1 LRQQEGEDNSI
12 IQEFIPEHTSYQTRG
27 QSNYT
32 LFLEKRKQ
40 AEREWGT
47 VEACYFMYKYERN
60 IWRAQ
65 QPIGSSISDTAYRKA
80 TGLPQYSQKELGAW
94 KNALSITSLG
104 MTLFCDTRQA
114 PYNIWTIEEKIAWV
128 DWDRAQTEWT
138 EKEERAIAERWNGK
152 PPGEADWKRASM
164 RAASYKTKGTLTQR
178 EKDILEDNIHVAEE
192 RKKAEG
198 RAALEEAH
206 KNIAQVPLDDEL
218 LELDWHDEDNL
229 QIDAKY
235 ATEEALEFWR
245 ARHGSKLAGGSK
257 LVGKRGASGPS
268 PSKASGS
275 RPALRAVKKSK
286 KGKNGV

>member
-1 LRQQEGEDNSI
+1 
-12 IQEFIPEHTSYQTRG
+12 
-27 QSNYT
+27 
-32 LFLEKRKQ
+32 
-40 AEREWGT
+40 
-47 VEACYFMYKYERN
+47 
-60 IWRAQ
+60 
-65 QPIGSSISDTAYRKA
+65 
-80 TGLPQYSQKELGAW
+80 
-94 KNALSITSLG
+94 
-104 MTLFCDTRQA
+104 
-114 PYNIWTIEEKIAWV
+114 
-128 DWDRAQTEWT
+128 
-138 EKEERAIAERWNGK
+138 
-152 PPGEADWKRASM
+152 M

-218 LELDWHDEDNL
+218 LEFDWHDEDNL